1 MLKRLGKVFGPLVCA
16 LLLLVGLYLVFPVSQ
31 PHHLGKEKNSAVAL
45 TKAGFK
51 SRVQKLELS
60 VILKPILSLSLVQV
74 SG

>member
-51 SRVQKLELS
+51 SRVQKVRAFS
-60 VILKPILSLSLVQV
+60 DPKANFVPFF
-74 SG
+74 G